1 VGTRAVV
8 ASAVVLAVV
17 VGGALVADGV
27 VRERAETDLASSL
40 TDQVPGLASEPDV
53 TIEGFPFL
61 TQVLAGELQ
70 HVRIAAPTVTVE
82 GMPLHDVVV
91 DLEGVSTDRPTTARL
106 ATMTASASLGDLS
119 DQLAMDADLTVEDGL
134 LVATTSFLGLPVAV
148 RLTPRPA
155 GRAIEADVESFALA
169 GVTVQADALPDQL
182 TDRVEGLSV
191 PVDGLP
197 AGMILTGLVVT
208 SSGVDLEAGGE
219 DVVLDQTLPE

>member
-1 VGTRAVV
+1 MGTRAVV
-8 ASAVVLAVV
+8 ATAVVLAVV
-17 VGGALVADGV
+17 AGGAVVADGV
-27 VRERAETDLASSL
+27 VRDRAEADLATSL
-40 TDQVPGLASEPDV
+40 VDEVPGLTTEPDV

-61 TQVLAGELQ
+61 TQVLGGELE
-70 HVRIAAPTVTVE
+70 HVRISAPAVTVD

-119 DQLAMDADLTVEDGL
+119 DQLAMDADLSVEDDL

-155 GRAIEADVESFALA
+155 GRSIEADVESFALA
-169 GVTVQADALPDQL
+169 GVTVSAADLPSQL
-182 TDRVEGLSV
+182 TDRLQGLSV

-197 AGMILTGLVVT
+197 EGMILTAVDVTASGL
-208 SSGVDLEAGGE
+208 DLEAGGE
-219 DVVLDQTLPE
+219 GVVLDQALAE